1 MNKIRAIIIEDED
14 NSALLLQQLLEEFCN
29 DVIIVGRAT
38 SIEDGVR
45 LLLKTPCDLVF
56 MDMQLEDGIS
66 FDILDQI
73 GKKEFSIIVTTAHDH
88 YAVSA
93 FKHEAV
99 DYLLKPFSPSDIV
112 KAIEKAR
119 KLKKDASEK
128 QLKDL
133 LVEANLIKHQKKISL
148 ATEEGFLLIDP
159 TQIIYCKGDGAYST
173 IHLQDKSKVL
183 VSKSIGEMETL
194 LNSENFIRV
203 HTSHLVNIDHI
214 YKFVKVDGGSIVMN
228 NGRTLPVSR
237 RKRQDF
243 IEKISAVN

>member
-14 NSALLLQQLLEEFCN
+14 NSALLLRQLLEEYCP
-29 DVIIVGRAT
+29 DVLLVGRAI
-38 SIEDGVR
+38 SIEDGVK
-45 LLLKTPCDLVF
+45 LLLKTHCDLVF

-112 KAIEKAR
+112 KAIEKVR
-119 KLKKDASEK
+119 KLKKDTSGK

-148 ATEEGFLLIDP
+148 ATEEGILLIDP
-159 TQIIYCKGDGAYST
+159 SHIVHCKGEGAYST
-173 IHLQDKSKVL
+173 IHLYDKSNIF
-183 VSKSIGEMETL
+183 VSKSLGEIEVQ

-203 HTSHLVNIDHI
+203 HTSHLVNLTHI
-214 YKFVKVDGGSIVMN
+214 YKFIKDDGGSIVMN
-228 NGRTLPVSR
+228 DGSTLPVSR
-237 RKRQDF
+237 RNRQEF
-243 IEKISAVN
+243 LEKIK